1 MGAITG
7 WRDLV
12 RGGGDKPAR
21 AASEAEVLQ
30 LGGLRDLFRVGAR
43 VRVRV
48 GARVTVGVGARF
60 RVGVGFRVRARAR
73 VGVGVGVKSWG

>member
-1 MGAITG
+1 MGGITG

-30 LGGLRDLFRVGAR
+30 LGGLRDLLRVGAR
-43 VRVRV
+43 VRV
-48 GARVTVGVGARF
+48 GVGVRVRD
-60 RVGVGFRVRARAR
+60 RVGVGVGVRVRVRAR
-73 VGVGVGVKSWG
+73 VGVGVGVKSWA